1 MQLGSEKI
9 TGSSAFK
16 IGSRVGSSAA
26 LIVTEIT
33 ESTSFPAVLSRT
45 ENVILQKLVQAVEQ
59 KGKLTIYEFVNKPY
73 ACVN

>member
-9 TGSSAFK
+9 TGSSALK

-26 LIVTEIT
+26 LIVT